1 MHSFVWIFRYRIQ
14 SKAKAKSHPLSEI
27 KKWHSR
33 SRATEKH
40 TAPIV
45 ATQFLTVTE
54 NAKVE
59 SAFLPKKQN
68 HILYDCR
75 AYGIVWRNGLY
86 HASVEK
92 TIKIMTHY
100 PLKKYEG
107 NRQCKHALVNRR
119 KKLGFPS

>member
-59 SAFLPKKQN
+59 SAFLPKSK
-68 HILYDCR
+68 ITF
-75 AYGIVWRNGLY
+75 
-86 HASVEK
+86 SVTAEPMELCGETDYTTHLLK
-92 TIKIMTHY
+92 TQPKIPAHY
-100 PLKKYEG
+100 FLDDDAPL
-107 NRQCKHALVNRR
+107 HALRCR
-119 KKLGFPS
+119 S